1 VQYRLGTQGLYAAPL
16 PTALLALYPQVIV
29 ILRLDLWEKQ
39 QTGGMDSSLHHGV
52 KAQLAQY
59 PGTAGSR
66 PEFERGCSDTES
78 LTLAFAVSYGE
89 VEMANDR

>member
-1 VQYRLGTQGLYAAPL
+1 MVAKL
-16 PTALLALYPQVIV
+16 
-29 ILRLDLWEKQ
+29 
-39 QTGGMDSSLHHGV
+39 SSLNIQN
-52 KAQLAQY
+52 AS
-59 PGTAGSR
+59 PR